1 MAAGVASA
9 VLLKLRIYWLGRPG
23 GPGHARSE
31 GPGGAEMARGIAN
44 YVETPAAR
52 RRRSLLRLPRRA
64 FIGSLRYGEGRLYT
78 ENVGDALR

>member
-1 MAAGVASA
+1 
-9 VLLKLRIYWLGRPG
+9 
-23 GPGHARSE
+23 
-31 GPGGAEMARGIAN
+31 MARGIAN

-52 RRRSLLRLPRRA
+52 RMRSLLRLPRRA